1 MEIRVILASASP
13 RRRELLALALE
24 NFDVIPANLE
34 EVVPPEIH
42 VSEGPSYLSV
52 QKRAYWPLSIRK
64 H

>member
-34 EVVPPEIH
+34 EDVYKRQIW
-42 VSEGPSYLSV
+42 GPTGL
-52 QKRAYWPLSIRK
+52 Q
-64 H
+64 